1 MANPKYTEWLENEKL
16 ILLQGWARDGLS
28 DEQIA
33 HNMGIHVRTLYQW
46 KNKEE
51 CQQIFHA
58 IKNGKEVVDY
68 IVENALMKNA
78 VSGNVAA
85 QIFWLTNRK
94 PDKWKNRR
102 DPEISNEALISAE
115 NILVKIKDISETV
128 TKEKGDG

>member
-1 MANPKYTEWLENEKL
+1 MADPKYTEWLENDKL

-33 HNMGIHVRTLYQW
+33 HNMGIHVRTLYMW
-46 KNKEE
+46 KKKPE
-51 CQQIFHA
+51 CEQIFHA

-78 VSGNVAA
+78 MSGNVAA

-102 DPEISNEALISAE
+102 EQEINTEALTAAE
-115 NILVKIKDISETV
+115 NVLVKIKQVATGI
-128 TKEKGDG
+128 KEEDDG